1 MLKSKSE
8 FFEQQS
14 KKPEGSYQPE
24 ALKKLQEL
32 QEKAWE
38 NRERIRKHKEYI
50 EKFYNSLNKSVE
62 NQPLEESKK
71 SGLIIQ
77 KMQAQYDSAIKK
89 ENEEFKKI
97 EAEIEETK
105 NYCRNTLNMKI

>member
-32 QEKAWE
+32 QEL
-38 NRERIRKHKEYI
+38 RRIQR
-50 EKFYNSLNKSVE
+50 
-62 NQPLEESKK
+62 
-71 SGLIIQ
+71 IQ
-77 KMQAQYDSAIKK
+77 KLQKLQ
-89 ENEEFKKI
+89 KI
-97 EAEIEETK
+97 
-105 NYCRNTLNMKI
+105 